1 MFYLQEDEVSPVS
14 EGLNSQIP
22 KVPSAR
28 RTVKLDTFIEYS
40 YSTVV
45 VAYKAAGSKEK
56 ERVAPLKMYTEKSHV
71 TG

>member
-1 MFYLQEDEVSPVS
+1 MFYLQEAEVSPVS

-22 KVPSAR
+22 NAPSAR
-28 RTVKLDTFIEYS
+28 RTVKLETFIEYS

-45 VAYKAAGSKEK
+45 VAYKPGSKEK
-56 ERVAPLKMYTEKSHV
+56 ERVAPLNLYAERSHV